1 MDNVTIV
8 LIIVAVAV
16 LGIVFRFR
24 RRVMVSLEAFGVKFK
39 AEGEGVS
46 LETGGDNAGQ
56 PQAANK
62 ANVAT
67 ATGERSVAVG
77 GNMTGGSIDTGDKKG
92 TGSNST

>member
-16 LGIVFRFR
+16 LGIIFRFR
-24 RRVMVSLEAFGVKFK
+24 QRVMVSLEAFGVKFK
-39 AEGEGVS
+39 AEGEGAP
-46 LETGGDNAGQ
+46 LETGGGNAGQ

-77 GNMTGGSIDTGDKKG
+77 GNMKGGRIETGDKKSP
-92 TGSNST
+92 GSNST

>member
-16 LGIVFRFR
+16 LGIIFRFR
-24 RRVMVSLEAFGVKFK
+24 QRVMVSLEAFGVKFK
-39 AEGEGVS
+39 AEGEAAS

-62 ANVAT
+62 
-67 ATGERSVAVG
+67 
-77 GNMTGGSIDTGDKKG
+77 GNA
-92 TGSNST
+92 GSNST